1 MNFEISLIF
10 YNFAR
15 LFGKII
21 KRLHKMKL
29 EQNRIDDLN
38 LQLTL
43 SVAGEDYADN
53 RKKKLND
60 YRKKAEFKGF
70 RKGMV
75 PMSLVEKLYGQQARV
90 DAVNDV
96 IAEGLNN
103 FINENNLRVL
113 GEPLPSEDTPH
124 NDWSADNEF
133 VFKFDIAQNP
143 EVSFELSK
151 EDEVVYYTI
160 TATEAAKKEMKE
172 NLLRQYGNLEE
183 GDAAKEEDF
192 IIVDFEQGETKVE
205 GTYVAIRNVAEA
217 VRSTFVGV
225 KAGDVLDVNVNE
237 AFENETD
244 RSSMLKINK
253 AELANLDPMFK
264 MTVRN
269 VKTFV
274 SAPLVEETFEKIFGV
289 KTEAEFDAK
298 IEEKLRAEYSQEA
311 DFRFSKDAKN
321 FLLEKANVAI
331 AEDFLKRWVYVVNE
345 GKFTMEDIEKD
356 WALFIVDYKW
366 QMVRNYLMKKYDVKI
381 EEADLLASAKG
392 FAAYQFAMYG
402 MNNVPEEQLE
412 AFAKN
417 ILSQEE
423 QGRRI
428 LDQVENEKTFAAVRE
443 VVTLKKKKIS
453 VEKFRELN

>member
-1 MNFEISLIF
+1 M
-10 YNFAR
+10 
-15 LFGKII
+15 KIV
-21 KRLHKMKL
+21 
-29 EQNRIDDLN
+29 QNKIDDLN
-38 LQLTL
+38 IELTL
-43 SVAGEDYADN
+43 TVAAEDYAES
-53 RKKKLND
+53 RKRRLAEF
-60 YRKKAEFKGF
+60 RKKAEIKGF

-75 PMSLVEKLYGQQARV
+75 PMSLVEKMYGQNALV
-90 DAVNDV
+90 DSVNDV
-96 IAEGLNN
+96 ISEGLNN
-103 FINENNLRVL
+103 YIHENNFRVL
-113 GEPLPSEDTPH
+113 GEPLPSEEH
-124 NDWSADNEF
+124 IQNEWENGSEF
-133 VFKFDIAQNP
+133 TFKFDLALNP
-143 EVSFELSK
+143 EISFELSK
-151 EDEVVYYTI
+151 EDEVIYYTI
-160 TATEAAKKEMKE
+160 TVTEAAKKEMKD
-172 NLLRQYGNLEE
+172 NLLRQYGSLENGE
-183 GDAAKEEDF
+183 TAKEEDF
-192 IIVDFEQGETKVE
+192 IIVDFEQGDMKVE
-205 GTYVAIRNVAEA
+205 GTYVALRNVAEA
-217 VRSTFVGV
+217 ARKSFVGV
-225 KAGDVLDVNVNE
+225 KSGDVLDVNVNE

-244 RSSMLKINK
+244 RASMLKVGK
-253 AELANLDPMFK
+253 EQLASMDPMFK
-264 MTVRN
+264 MTVQA

-274 SAPLVEETFEKIFGV
+274 NAPATEETFEKIFGV

-298 IEEKLRAEYSQEA
+298 IEERIRAEYAQEA
-311 DFRFSKDAKN
+311 EFRFSKDAKAY
-321 FLLEKANVAI
+321 LLEKANVTV
-331 AEDFLKRWVYVVNE
+331 AEKFLKRWIYVIND

-366 QMVRNYLMKKYDVKI
+366 QMVRSYLMDKYGVKI

>member
-1 MNFEISLIF
+1 M
-10 YNFAR
+10 
-15 LFGKII
+15 KI
-21 KRLHKMKL
+21 

-38 LQLTL
+38 FELTL
-43 SVAGEDYADN
+43 TVAAEDYAES
-53 RKKKLND
+53 RKKRLAEF
-60 YRKKAEFKGF
+60 RKKAEIKGF

-75 PMSLVEKLYGQQARV
+75 PMSLVEKMYGQNALV

-96 IAEGLNN
+96 ISEGLNN
-103 FINENNLRVL
+103 YIHENNLRVL
-113 GEPLPSEDTPH
+113 GEPLPSEEH
-124 NDWSADNEF
+124 IQNEWEAGKEF
-133 VFKFDIAQNP
+133 TFKFDLAINP

-151 EDEVVYYTI
+151 EDEVTYYTI
-160 TATEAAKKEMKE
+160 TVTEAAKKEMRE
-172 NLLRQYGNLEE
+172 NLLRQYGSLENGE
-183 GDAAKEEDF
+183 AAKEEDF
-192 IIVDFEQGETKVE
+192 IIVDFEQGDMKVE
-205 GTYVAIRNVAEA
+205 GTYVALRNVAEA
-217 VRSTFVGV
+217 ARKSFIGV
-225 KAGDVLDVNVNE
+225 KSGDVLDVNVNE

-244 RSSMLKINK
+244 RASMLKVNK
-253 AELANLDPMFK
+253 EELAAMDPMFK
-264 MTVRN
+264 MTVQA

-274 SAPLVEETFEKIFGV
+274 NAPMVEETFEKIFGV
-289 KTEAEFDAK
+289 KTEAEFEAK
-298 IEEKLRAEYSQEA
+298 IEERIRAEYAQEA
-311 DFRFSKDAKN
+311 DFRFSKDAKTY
-321 FLLEKANVAI
+321 LLEKANVTV
-331 AEDFLKRWVYVVNE
+331 AEKFLKRWIYVIND

-356 WALFIVDYKW
+356 WDLFIVDYKW
-366 QMVRNYLMKKYDVKI
+366 QMVRNFLMEKYGVKV

-453 VEKFRELN
+453 VEKFRELK

>member
-1 MNFEISLIF
+1 M
-10 YNFAR
+10 
-15 LFGKII
+15 KI
-21 KRLHKMKL
+21 

-38 LQLTL
+38 LELSLT
-43 SVAGEDYADN
+43 VAKEDYAEN
-53 RKKKLND
+53 KKKRLNE

-75 PMSLVEKLYGQQARV
+75 PMSLVEKMYGGNALV
-90 DAVNDV
+90 DSVNDV
-96 IAEGLNN
+96 IAEALNN
-103 FINENNLRVL
+103 FIKENNLKVL

-124 NDWSADNEF
+124 NVWEDGNDFS
-133 VFKFDIAQNP
+133 FKFDLAQNP
-143 EVSFELSK
+143 EVSFELSSA
-151 EDEVVYYTI
+151 DEVPYYTI
-160 TATEAAKKEMKE
+160 TVTEAAKKEMKE
-172 NLLRQYGNLEE
+172 NILKQYGSLEE
-183 GDAAKEEDF
+183 GKKAKADDF
-192 IIVDFEQGETKVE
+192 LIVDFEQGDLKVE
-205 GTYVAIRNVAEA
+205 GTYVAIRSIAEA
-217 VRSTFVGV
+217 AKASFVGV

-244 RSSMLKINK
+244 RAAMLKVSK
-253 AELANLDPMFK
+253 DELAGIEPMFK
-264 MTVRN
+264 MTVKN

-274 SAPLVEETFEKIFGV
+274 NAPLTEETFEKAFGV

-298 IEEKLRAEYSQEA
+298 IEERIRAEYAQEA
-311 DFRFSKDAKN
+311 DFRFNKDARN
-321 FLLEKANVAI
+321 FLVEKANVTV
-331 AEDFLKRWVYVVNE
+331 AENFLKRWIYVIND
-345 GKFTMEDIEKD
+345 GKFTMEDIEKEWD
-356 WALFIVDYKW
+356 LFIVDYKW
-366 QMVRNYLMKKYDVKI
+366 QMVRSYLMEKYNVKV

-428 LDQVENEKTFAAVRE
+428 LDQVENEKTVAAVRE

-453 VEKFRELN
+453 VDKFRELA

>member
-1 MNFEISLIF
+1 M
-10 YNFAR
+10 
-15 LFGKII
+15 KI
-21 KRLHKMKL
+21 

-38 LQLTL
+38 LEVTL
-43 SVAGEDYADN
+43 AVTSEDYAEN

-60 YRKKAEFKGF
+60 YRKKAEIKGF

-75 PMSLVEKLYGQQARV
+75 PMSLVEKMYGQSALV
-90 DAVNDV
+90 DSVNDV
-96 IAEGLNN
+96 VAAGLNN
-103 FINENNLRVL
+103 FIQENNLRVL
-113 GEPLPSEDTPH
+113 GEPLPSEDQPESDWTVG
-124 NDWSADNEF
+124 NDF
-133 VFKFDIAQNP
+133 TFKFDIALNP

-151 EDEVVYYTI
+151 EDEVPYYTI
-160 TATEAAKKEMKE
+160 TVTEAAKKEMRE
-172 NLLRQYGNLEE
+172 NLLKQYGSLEE
-183 GDAAKEEDF
+183 GEAAKEEDF
-192 IIVDFEQGETKVE
+192 IIVDFEQGDMKVE
-205 GTYVAIRNVAEA
+205 GTYVAVRNVAEA
-217 VRSTFVGV
+217 VRASFVGV

-244 RSSMLKINK
+244 RSSMLKVSK
-253 AELANLDPMFK
+253 DELATLDPMFK
-264 MTVRN
+264 MTVKN

-274 SAPLVEETFEKIFGV
+274 NAPLTEETFEKIFGV
-289 KTEAEFDAK
+289 KTEAEFDEK
-298 IEEKLRAEYSQEA
+298 IEERIRAEYAQEA
-311 DFRFSKDAKN
+311 DFRFSKDAKTY
-321 FLLEKANVAI
+321 LLEKAGVNVA
-331 AEDFLKRWVYVVNE
+331 EKFLKRWIYVIND

-356 WALFIVDYKW
+356 WPLFIVDYKW
-366 QMVRNYLMKKYDVKI
+366 QMVRGYLMEKYNVQI

-443 VVTLKKKKIS
+443 VVSLKKKKIS
-453 VEKFRELN
+453 VEKFRELK

>member
-1 MNFEISLIF
+1 M
-10 YNFAR
+10 
-15 LFGKII
+15 KI
-21 KRLHKMKL
+21 

-38 LQLTL
+38 LELSLT
-43 SVAGEDYADN
+43 VAKEDYAEN
-53 RKKKLND
+53 KKKRLNE

-75 PMSLVEKLYGQQARV
+75 PMSLVEKMYGGNALV
-90 DAVNDV
+90 DSVNDI
-96 IAEGLNN
+96 IAEALNN
-103 FINENNLRVL
+103 FIKENNLKVL

-124 NDWSADNEF
+124 NVWEDGNDFS
-133 VFKFDIAQNP
+133 FKFDLAQNP
-143 EVSFELSK
+143 EVSFELSSA
-151 EDEVVYYTI
+151 DEIPYYTI
-160 TATEAAKKEMKE
+160 TVTEAAKKEMKE
-172 NLLRQYGNLEE
+172 NILKQYGSLEE
-183 GDAAKEEDF
+183 GKKAKADDF
-192 IIVDFEQGETKVE
+192 LIVDFEQGDLKVE
-205 GTYVAIRNVAEA
+205 GTYVAIRSIAEA
-217 VRSTFVGV
+217 AKASFVGV

-244 RSSMLKINK
+244 RAAMLKVSK
-253 AELANLDPMFK
+253 DELAGIEPMFK
-264 MTVRN
+264 MTVKN

-274 SAPLVEETFEKIFGV
+274 NAPLTEETFEKAFGV

-298 IEEKLRAEYSQEA
+298 IEERIRAEYTQEA
-311 DFRFSKDAKN
+311 DFRFNKDARN
-321 FLLEKANVAI
+321 FLVEKANVTV
-331 AEDFLKRWVYVVNE
+331 AENFLKRWIYVIND
-345 GKFTMEDIEKD
+345 GKFTMADIEKEWD
-356 WALFIVDYKW
+356 LFIVDYKW
-366 QMVRNYLMKKYDVKI
+366 QMVRSYLMEKYNVKV

-428 LDQVENEKTFAAVRE
+428 LDQVENEKTVAAVRE

-453 VEKFRELN
+453 VDKFRELA

>member
-1 MNFEISLIF
+1 
-10 YNFAR
+10 
-15 LFGKII
+15 
-21 KRLHKMKL
+21 MKL

-38 LQLTL
+38 LEVTIT
-43 SVAGEDYADN
+43 VAAEDYADS
-53 RKKKLND
+53 RKKRLND

-75 PMSLVEKLYGQQARV
+75 PMLLVEKMYGQSALV
-90 DAVNDV
+90 DSVNDV
-96 IAEGLNN
+96 ISEGLNN
-103 FINENNLRVL
+103 FIQENKLRVL
-113 GEPLPSEDTPH
+113 GEPLPAENQKEHEWVPG
-124 NDWSADNEF
+124 NEF
-133 VFKFDIAQNP
+133 SFTFDIAENP

-160 TATEAAKKEMKE
+160 TVTEAAKKEMKD
-172 NLLRQYGNLEE
+172 NLLRQYGSLEE
-183 GDAAKEEDF
+183 GEAAKEDDF

-205 GTYVAIRNVAEA
+205 GTYVALRNIAKA
-217 VRSTFVGV
+217 AKKSFVGV
-225 KAGDVLDVNVNE
+225 KPGSVLDVNVNE

-244 RSSMLKINK
+244 RAAMLKVSK
-253 AELANLDPMFK
+253 DELANLDPVWK
-264 MTVRN
+264 MTVKN

-274 SAPLVEETFEKIFGV
+274 NAPLTEETFEKIFGV

-298 IEEKLRAEYSQEA
+298 VEERIRAEYSQEA
-311 DFRFSKDAKN
+311 DFRFSKDAKDY
-321 FLLEKANVAI
+321 LLEKANVSL
-331 AEDFLKRWVYVVNE
+331 AEKFLKRWVYVVND

-356 WALFIVDYKW
+356 WELFIVDYKW
-366 QMVRNYLMKKYDVKI
+366 QMVRNYLMNKYNVKI

-453 VEKFRELN
+453 VDKFRELK

>member
-1 MNFEISLIF
+1 
-10 YNFAR
+10 
-15 LFGKII
+15 
-21 KRLHKMKL
+21 MKL

-38 LQLTL
+38 LEVTL
-43 SVAGEDYADN
+43 SVTAEDYADS

-75 PMSLVEKLYGQQARV
+75 PMSLVEKMYGQSALV
-90 DAVNDV
+90 DSVNDV
-96 IAEGLNN
+96 ISEGLNN
-103 FINENNLRVL
+103 FIHENNLRVL
-113 GEPLPSEDTPH
+113 GEPLPSEDQPETE
-124 NDWSADNEF
+124 WVAGNEF
-133 VFKFDIAQNP
+133 TFKFDIAENP

-151 EDEVVYYTI
+151 DDEIIYYTI
-160 TATEAAKKEMKE
+160 TVTEAAKNEMKN
-172 NLLRQYGNLEE
+172 NLLRQYGSLEE
-183 GDAAKEEDF
+183 GEAAKEEDF

-205 GTYVAIRNVAEA
+205 GTYVALRNVAEA
-217 VRSTFVGV
+217 ARKSFVGV
-225 KAGDVLDVNVNE
+225 KPGDVLDVNVNE

-244 RSSMLKINK
+244 RASMLKVNK
-253 AELANLDPMFK
+253 DELANLDPMFK
-264 MTVRN
+264 MTVKN

-274 SAPLVEETFEKIFGV
+274 NAPLTEETFEKIFGV

-298 IEEKLRAEYSQEA
+298 VEERIRAEYSQEA
-311 DFRFSKDAKN
+311 DFRFSKDAKTY
-321 FLLEKANVAI
+321 LLEKAGVNVA
-331 AEDFLKRWVYVVNE
+331 EKFLKRWVFVVNE

-356 WALFIVDYKW
+356 WDLFIVDYKW
-366 QMVRNYLMKKYDVKI
+366 QMVRNYLMQKYNVKI

-428 LDQVENEKTFAAVRE
+428 LDQVENEKTFGGVRE
-443 VVTLKKKKIS
+443 VVTLKKTKIS

>member
-1 MNFEISLIF
+1 MNIS
-10 YNFAR
+10 
-15 LFGKII
+15 
-21 KRLHKMKL
+21 
-29 EQNRIDDLN
+29 QNRIDDLN
-38 LQLTL
+38 LELTL
-43 SVAGEDYADN
+43 TITSEDYADSL
-53 RKKKLND
+53 KKKLAD
-60 YRKKAEFKGF
+60 FRKKAEIKGF

-75 PMSLVEKLYGQQARV
+75 PMSLVEKMYGQNALV

-96 IAEGLNN
+96 ISEGLNN
-103 FINENNLRVL
+103 FVHENNLKVL
-113 GEPLPSEDTPH
+113 GEPLPSEEH
-124 NDWSADNEF
+124 IQNEWVNGSEF
-133 VFKFDIAQNP
+133 TFKFDLAQNP

-151 EDEVVYYTI
+151 EDEVTYYTI
-160 TATEAAKKEMKE
+160 TVTEAAKNEMKE
-172 NLLRQYGNLEE
+172 NLLKQYGSLEE
-183 GDAAKEEDF
+183 GEAAKEDDF

-205 GTYVAIRNVAEA
+205 GTYVALRSVAA
-217 VRSTFVGV
+217 AAKASFVGV
-225 KAGDVLDVNVNE
+225 KVGDVVEVNVNE

-244 RSSMLKINK
+244 RASMLKVNK
-253 AELANLDPMFK
+253 EELATLDPMFK
-264 MTVRN
+264 MTVKN

-274 SAPLVEETFEKIFGV
+274 NAPLTEETFEKIFGV

-298 IEEKLRAEYSQEA
+298 VEERIRAEYAQEA
-311 DFRFSKDAKN
+311 DFRFSKDAKT
-321 FLLEKANVAI
+321 FLLEKANVTV
-331 AEDFLKRWVYVVNE
+331 AEKFLKRWIYVIND

-356 WALFIVDYKW
+356 WDLFIVDYKW
-366 QMVRNYLMKKYDVKI
+366 QMVRGYLMEKYGVKV

-453 VEKFRELN
+453 VEKFRELK

>member
-1 MNFEISLIF
+1 
-10 YNFAR
+10 
-15 LFGKII
+15 
-21 KRLHKMKL
+21 MKL

-38 LQLTL
+38 LELTL
-43 SVAGEDYADN
+43 AVTAEDYADS

-60 YRKKAEFKGF
+60 YRKKAEIKGF

-75 PMSLVEKLYGQQARV
+75 PMSLVEKMYGQSALV

-96 IAEGLNN
+96 VSEGLNN
-103 FINENNLRVL
+103 FIHENNLRVL
-113 GEPLPSEDTPH
+113 GEPLPSEDQPEAEWVAG
-124 NDWSADNEF
+124 NDF
-133 VFKFDIAQNP
+133 TFKFDIAENP

-151 EDEVVYYTI
+151 DDEIVYYTI
-160 TATEAAKKEMKE
+160 TVTEAAKKEMKD
-172 NLLRQYGNLEE
+172 NLLKQYGSLEE
-183 GDAAKEEDF
+183 GKKAKEDDF

-205 GTYVAIRNVAEA
+205 GTYVALRNVAEA
-217 VRSTFVGV
+217 ARKSFVGV
-225 KAGDVLDVNVNE
+225 KPGDVLDVNVNE

-244 RSSMLKINK
+244 RASMLKVSK
-253 AELANLDPMFK
+253 DELATLDPMFR
-264 MTVRN
+264 MTVKN

-274 SAPLVEETFEKIFGV
+274 NAPLTEETFEKIFGV
-289 KTEAEFDAK
+289 KTEEEFDAK
-298 IEEKLRAEYSQEA
+298 IEERIRAEYAQET
-311 DFRFSKDAKN
+311 DFRFSKDAKTY
-321 FLLEKANVAI
+321 LLEKAGVNVA
-331 AEDFLKRWVYVVNE
+331 EKFLKRWVFVVNE

-356 WALFIVDYKW
+356 WDLFIVDYKW
-366 QMVRNYLMKKYDVKI
+366 QMVRNYLMNKYNVKI

-453 VEKFRELN
+453 VDKFRELK

>member
-1 MNFEISLIF
+1 
-10 YNFAR
+10 
-15 LFGKII
+15 
-21 KRLHKMKL
+21 MKL

-38 LQLTL
+38 LELTL
-43 SVAGEDYADN
+43 TVSAEDYADS

-75 PMSLVEKLYGQQARV
+75 PMSLVEKMYGPSALV
-90 DAVNDV
+90 DSVNDV
-96 IAEGLNN
+96 VAAELNN
-103 FINENNLRVL
+103 FIQENNLRVL
-113 GEPLPSEDTPH
+113 GEPLPSEDQPETE
-124 NDWSADNEF
+124 WVAGNEF
-133 VFKFDIAQNP
+133 TFKFDIAENP
-143 EVSFELSK
+143 QVSFELSK
-151 EDEVVYYTI
+151 DDEIVYYTI
-160 TATEAAKKEMKE
+160 TVTEAAKNEMKD
-172 NLLRQYGNLEE
+172 NLLRQYGSLEE
-183 GDAAKEEDF
+183 GEAAKEEDF

-205 GTYVAIRNVAEA
+205 GTYVALRNVAEA
-217 VRSTFVGV
+217 ARKSFVGV
-225 KAGDVLDVNVNE
+225 KPGDVLDVNVNE

-244 RSSMLKINK
+244 RASMLKVNK
-253 AELANLDPMFK
+253 EELAALDPMFK
-264 MTVRN
+264 MTVKN

-274 SAPLVEETFEKIFGV
+274 NAPLVEETFEKIFGV
-289 KTEAEFDAK
+289 KTEAEFDEK
-298 IEEKLRAEYSQEA
+298 VEERIRAEYAQEA

-321 FLLEKANVAI
+321 YLLEKADVTVA
-331 AEDFLKRWVYVVNE
+331 EKFLKRWIYVIND

-366 QMVRNYLMKKYDVKI
+366 QMVRSYLMEKYNVKI

-443 VVTLKKKKIS
+443 VVSLKKKKIS

>member
-1 MNFEISLIF
+1 MNIS
-10 YNFAR
+10 
-15 LFGKII
+15 
-21 KRLHKMKL
+21 
-29 EQNRIDDLN
+29 QNRIDDLN
-38 LQLTL
+38 LELTL
-43 SVAGEDYADN
+43 SITKDDYADSM
-53 RKKKLND
+53 KKKLAD
-60 YRKKAEFKGF
+60 FRKKADIKGF

-75 PMSLVEKLYGQQARV
+75 PMSLVEKMYGQQALA

-96 IAEGLNN
+96 ISEGLNN
-103 FINENNLRVL
+103 FVHENNLRVL
-113 GEPLPSEDTPH
+113 GEPLPSEDNPQNEWVNG
-124 NDWSADNEF
+124 NDF
-133 VFKFDIAQNP
+133 TFKFDIAQNP

-151 EDEVVYYTI
+151 EDEVTYYTI
-160 TATEAAKKEMKE
+160 TVTEAAKKEMKD
-172 NLLRQYGNLEE
+172 NLLKQYGSLEE
-183 GDAAKEEDF
+183 GKKAKEDDF

-205 GTYVAIRNVAEA
+205 GTYVALRNVAEA
-217 VRSTFVGV
+217 ARKSFVGV
-225 KAGDVLDVNVNE
+225 KPDDVLDVNVNE

-244 RSSMLKINK
+244 RASMLKVNK
-253 AELANLDPMFK
+253 DELATLDPMFK
-264 MTVRN
+264 MTVKN

-274 SAPLVEETFEKIFGV
+274 NAPMTEETFEKIFGV

-298 IEEKLRAEYSQEA
+298 IEERIRAEYSQEA
-311 DFRFSKDAKN
+311 DFRFSKDAKAY
-321 FLLEKANVAI
+321 LLEKANVTV
-331 AEDFLKRWVYVVNE
+331 AEKFLKRWIYVINE

-366 QMVRNYLMKKYDVKI
+366 QMVRSYLMEKYGVKV

-402 MNNVPEEQLE
+402 MNNVPDEQLE
-412 AFAKN
+412 SFAKN

>member
-1 MNFEISLIF
+1 M
-10 YNFAR
+10 
-15 LFGKII
+15 KI
-21 KRLHKMKL
+21 

-38 LQLTL
+38 LELTL
-43 SVAGEDYADN
+43 SVVAEDYADS

-60 YRKKAEFKGF
+60 FRKKADIRGF

-75 PMSLVEKLYGQQARV
+75 PMSLVEKMYGQQALA

-96 IAEGLNN
+96 ISAALND
-103 FINENNLRVL
+103 FIRENELKVL
-113 GEPLPSEDTPH
+113 GEPLPSEDNPQ
-124 NDWSADNEF
+124 NDWANAGDF
-133 VFKFDIAQNP
+133 TFKFDIAQNP

-151 EDEVVYYTI
+151 DDEIVYYTI
-160 TATEAAKKEMKE
+160 TVTEAAKKEMKD
-172 NLLRQYGNLEE
+172 NLLKQYGSLED
-183 GDAAKEEDF
+183 GKKAKADDF

-205 GTYVAIRNVAEA
+205 GTYVALRNVAEA
-217 VRSTFVGV
+217 VRKSFVGV
-225 KAGDVLDVNVNE
+225 KPGDVLDVNVNE

-244 RSSMLKINK
+244 RASMLKVSK
-253 AELANLDPMFK
+253 DELATLDPMFK
-264 MTVRN
+264 MTVQS

-274 SAPLVEETFEKIFGV
+274 NAPLTEETFEKIFGV
-289 KTEAEFDAK
+289 KTEEEFDAK
-298 IEEKLRAEYSQEA
+298 IEERIRAEYAQEA
-311 DFRFSKDAKN
+311 DFRFSKDAKTY
-321 FLLEKANVAI
+321 LLDKANLTI
-331 AEDFLKRWVYVVNE
+331 AEKFLKRWIYVINE

-356 WALFIVDYKW
+356 WDLFIVDYKW
-366 QMVRNYLMKKYDVKI
+366 QMVRGYLMDKYGVKI

-453 VEKFRELN
+453 VDKFRELN

>member
-1 MNFEISLIF
+1 MNIVE
-10 YNFAR
+10 
-15 LFGKII
+15 
-21 KRLHKMKL
+21 
-29 EQNRIDDLN
+29 NRIDDLN
-38 LQLTL
+38 LELTL
-43 SVAGEDYADN
+43 SIAKDDYAESM
-53 RKKKLND
+53 KKRLVD
-60 YRKKAEFKGF
+60 FRKKADIKGF

-75 PMSLVEKLYGQQARV
+75 PMSLVEKMYGQNALV

-103 FINENNLRVL
+103 YIKENNLRVL
-113 GEPLPSEDTPH
+113 GEPLPSEEH
-124 NDWSADNEF
+124 IQNEWVNGNDF
-133 VFKFDIAQNP
+133 TFKFDLAQNP
-143 EVSFELSK
+143 EISFELSK
-151 EDEVVYYTI
+151 EDEVTYYTI
-160 TATEAAKKEMKE
+160 TVTEAAKNEMKD
-172 NLLRQYGNLEE
+172 NLLRPYGSLEE
-183 GDAAKEEDF
+183 GEAAKEEDF

-205 GTYVAIRNVAEA
+205 GTYVALRNVAEA
-217 VRSTFVGV
+217 ARKSFVGV
-225 KAGDVLDVNVNE
+225 KPGDVLDVNVNE

-244 RSSMLKINK
+244 RASMLKVNK
-253 AELANLDPMFK
+253 DELATLDPMFK
-264 MTVRN
+264 MTVKN

-274 SAPLVEETFEKIFGV
+274 NAPLTEETFEKIFGV

-298 IEEKLRAEYSQEA
+298 VEERIRAEYAQEA
-311 DFRFSKDAKN
+311 DFRFSKDAKEY
-321 FLLEKANVAI
+321 LLEKANVTV
-331 AEDFLKRWVYVVNE
+331 AENFLKRWIFVINE

-356 WALFIVDYKW
+356 WPLFIVDYKW
-366 QMVRNYLMKKYDVKI
+366 QMVRGYLMEKYNVNI

-453 VEKFRELN
+453 VEKFRELK